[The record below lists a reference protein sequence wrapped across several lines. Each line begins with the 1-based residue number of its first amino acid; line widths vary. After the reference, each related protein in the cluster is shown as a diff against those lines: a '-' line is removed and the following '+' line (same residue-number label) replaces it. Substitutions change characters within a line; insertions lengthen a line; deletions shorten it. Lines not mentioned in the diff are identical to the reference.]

1 MAERIKRGDRKDGVW
16 LKDLDP
22 LQIGRAHV

>member
-22 LQIGRAHV
+22 LHGFRPYL